1 MKFIFV
7 ILGKAKPSTRLR
19 MLPLAARMRERG
31 HEVVVTEVSSSL
43 SDRLGLLRTA
53 ACHDVVVLQKKLFP
67 AAYVALLTR
76 SNPRL
81 VFDLDDAVMFH
92 ELERGQPVT
101 GKYFQRFAAVSAASR
116 IVVSG
121 NAFLADFARACR
133 PGQDAGAVH
142 ELPTPI
148 DTGCLQAKAEYAQQD
163 GFTIGWI
170 GTKGNLRQLQ
180 DLAAPLREVQEEL
193 PGCRLRVVAD
203 EGIDLPG
210 VRVETKAWRAAE
222 EQQDLHGFDVGIM
235 PLADSLWNR
244 GKGGYK
250 LLQYMAAG
258 LPAVASPVGINGEII
273 RHGENGYLAS
283 DADGWRDQLLLLA
296 RQPDLRSRIGR
307 AARATIERD
316 YSQESYLRRYVALL
330 EGCLQ

>member
-1 MKFIFV
+1 
-7 ILGKAKPSTRLR
+7 
-19 MLPLAARMRERG
+19 MLPLVDSMGKRG
-31 HEVVVTEVSSSL
+31 HAVSVTEVSSSL
-43 SDRLGLLRTA
+43 SDRLRLLKAA

-67 AAYVALLTR
+67 AAYTKMLVKA
-76 SNPRL
+76 NPRL

-101 GKYFQRFAAVSAASR
+101 GNYFQRFSAVAAVSR
-116 IVVSG
+116 IVVAG
-121 NAFLADFARACR
+121 NSFLADFARACR
-133 PGQDAGAVH
+133 PGRDAGAVH

-148 DTGCLQAKAEYAQQD
+148 DTGWLHAKTDYAQRD
-163 GFTIGWI
+163 SFTIGWI
-170 GTKGNLRQLQ
+170 GTKGNLRQLRE
-180 DLAAPLREVQEEL
+180 LATPLREVQEEL

-210 VRVETKAWRAAE
+210 VRVETKTWRAAE

-273 RHGENGYLAS
+273 RHGENGFFAS

-296 RQPDLRSRIGR
+296 RQPDLCCRIGR
-307 AARATIERD
+307 AARVTIERD
-316 YSQESYLRRYVALL
+316 YSQERYLQRYASLL
-330 EGCLQ
+330 ELCLQ